1 MFSTRLQGRFW
12 LMLALIAVPRAAL
25 ALDSIGILVAAP
37 AVANEEFVSELKKE
51 LVGQQ
56 QGNSPLR
63 ISIIKDLAQEK
74 PDLILAV
81 GVQSLSLAAGTS
93 VPVLGVLVPQ
103 VSYEKIR
110 AEHARSNA
118 SGKFSAIYLDQPL
131 PRQFNLIRA
140 VTPKA
145 SSVGV
150 LLGPSTQHQNT
161 ALLGAA
167 RHHDIGLVLERVDA
181 EQNLVSKL
189 RRTLDESSVLL
200 ALPDALVYN
209 RETAQTILL
218 TSYRHEKPVVGF
230 SHAYVKAGALAAVFS
245 TPTQIA
251 RQAAEIVRQA
261 IASQQSLLPEPQYPK
276 YFSVDINR
284 QVARSL
290 GINVDEENLIYE
302 KLLKLE
308 KSQP

>member
-1 MFSTRLQGRFW
+1 MLW
-12 LMLALIAVPRAAL
+12 LLLALIGASHDAL
-25 ALDSIGILVAAP
+25 ALDSIGILVTTPAA
-37 AVANEEFVSELKKE
+37 ANEEFVSELKKE

-63 ISIIKDLAQEK
+63 IGVIKDLAQEK

-131 PRQFNLIRA
+131 PRQFNLIRS
-140 VTPKA
+140 VTPTA
-145 SSVGV
+145 NSVGV
-150 LLGPSTQHQNT
+150 LLGPSTQHQST
-161 ALLGAA
+161 ALVNAA
-167 RHHDIGLVLERVDA
+167 RYHDIGLVLEHVDT
-181 EQNLVSKL
+181 EQNLISKL
-189 RRTLDESSVLL
+189 RRTLDESNILL

-245 TPTQIA
+245 TPAQIA

-261 IASQQSLLPEPQYPK
+261 LASQQNLLPEPQYPK

-290 GINVDEENLIYE
+290 GINVGEENLIYE